1 MYSFDF
7 IIRYP
12 VMLKAV
18 RGGGGKV
25 YIVYLDHSFIVSY
38 LLDSPLC

>member
-25 YIVYLDHSFIVSY
+25 YTVYLDHSLIVSY
-38 LLDSPLC
+38 SLDLFLC